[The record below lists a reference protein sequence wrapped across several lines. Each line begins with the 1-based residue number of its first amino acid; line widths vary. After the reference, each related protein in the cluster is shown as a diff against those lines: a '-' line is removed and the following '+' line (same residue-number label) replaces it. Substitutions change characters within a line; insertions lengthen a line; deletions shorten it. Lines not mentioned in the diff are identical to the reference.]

1 MPRYLVDLKPRPR
14 IAERESI
21 PKADREAEIVE
32 SREEHAAGETGVEAK
47 AAEIPLE
54 VMLSTAQEEPPK
66 QKRILIAGASG
77 AIGYPLLS
85 LAKDAGYWV
94 RSLSKSRWRAPKV
107 SLLADEL
114 WLRDAMDREAIRGIC
129 QGAEVVI
136 SCLGGSLDPRAQEKR
151 GFSHLDFEANRHLL
165 DEAVEAKVR
174 RFVYVSVYGT
184 KHSENSAFVRAHR
197 RFENALRESSL
208 EFTILRFAGLHATP
222 DSLISN
228 VREGYRPAFGD
239 NDSRTNPIHPED
251 AAQICFEHL
260 SAGPEIVE
268 AGGPDILTRRELSE
282 MVFGYAGVT
291 PKSYRM
297 PSILHRLASGLT
309 RPFNPRKANLR
320 EFEFRTSRAD
330 VIAPQVGTRSLSSYM
345 FSHRNANTL
354 AQESA

>member
-1 MPRYLVDLKPRPR
+1 MPRYLVDLRPR
-14 IAERESI
+14 LVEVEPL
-21 PKADREAEIVE
+21 PKVE
-32 SREEHAAGETGVEAK
+32 SEPAKEPSSKERTERSTKAEPMVAEESLEAMLNAAK
-47 AAEIPLE
+47 
-54 VMLSTAQEEPPK
+54 EEPAP

-77 AIGYPLLS
+77 AIGYPLLRM
-85 LAKDAGYWV
+85 AKDAGYWV

-136 SCLGGSLDPRAQEKR
+136 SCLGGSLDPRVEEKR
-151 GFSHLDFEANRHLL
+151 GFNHLDFDANRHLL

-184 KHSENSAFVRAHR
+184 KYSESSAFVRAHR
-197 RFENALRESSL
+197 RFENALKESGL
-208 EFTILRFAGLHATP
+208 EYTILRFAGIHATP

-228 VREGYRPAFGD
+228 VREGYKPVFGD
-239 NDSRTNPIHPED
+239 NNSRTNPIHPED
-251 AAQICFEHL
+251 AAEICFEYL
-260 SAGPEIVE
+260 KAGPEMVE

-297 PSILHRLASGLT
+297 PSILSRITSGLT
-309 RPFNPRKANLR
+309 RPFNPRKANSR
-320 EFEFRTSRAD
+320 EFAFRTSRAD
-330 VIAPQVGTRSLSSYM
+330 VIAPRVGTRSLSSYLLT
-345 FSHRNANTL
+345 HRSAAPL